1 MKFGHLNVIVGGV
14 FIILSTLG
22 GFLLGFTMNQFFER
36 GFYAIPLGRVL
47 LKAGHTHSMPF
58 AFYNIL
64 IGSLVD
70 RLSLNDNWKKRC
82 SFFTILSLIMPI
94 GLILRGMT
102 DGAMTFAPV
111 VLIGA
116 IFFVGSSAIMIKGVI
131 SNRQRN
137 EN

>member
-1 MKFGHLNVIVGGV
+1 MKFGRLNIVVGGV
-14 FIILSTLG
+14 VIFLSTIG
-22 GFLLGFTMNQFFER
+22 GFFLGFTMSHFFEK
-36 GFYAIPLGRVL
+36 GFYAIPLARVL

-58 AFYNIL
+58 AFYNII

-70 RLSLNDNWKKRC
+70 RLSLNDKWKKRC
-82 SFFTILSLIMPI
+82 SLCTILSLIMPI
-94 GLILRGMT
+94 GLLLRGMT

-116 IFFVGSSAIMIKGVI
+116 IFFVGSSAIMMKGAI
-131 SNRQRN
+131 SNSSKN

>member
-1 MKFGHLNVIVGGV
+1 MKFGRLNIIVGGV
-14 FIILSTLG
+14 VIFLSTIG
-22 GFLLGFTMNQFFER
+22 GFFLGFTMYHFFER

-58 AFYNIL
+58 AFYNII

-70 RLSLNDNWKKRC
+70 RLSLNDKWKKRC
-82 SFFTILSLIMPI
+82 SFFTIFSLIMPI
-94 GLILRGMT
+94 GLILRGIT

-116 IFFVGSSAIMIKGVI
+116 IFFVGSSVIMIKGVI